1 MASVGDCLG
10 VCLLYESSSGLGGWL
25 PRCVST
31 VRVTQWPRLVT
42 ALVCV
47 YCTSHPVASV
57 GDCLGV
63 CLLYESS
70 SGLGG

>member
-10 VCLLYESSSGLGGWL
+10 VCLLCESPSGLGGWL

-31 VRVTQWPRLVT
+31 VRVTQWPWWVT
-42 ALVCV
+42 ASLCV
-47 YCTSHPVASV
+47 YCASHPVALV
-57 GDCLGV
+57 GDCLAV
-63 CLLYESS
+63 CLLCESP